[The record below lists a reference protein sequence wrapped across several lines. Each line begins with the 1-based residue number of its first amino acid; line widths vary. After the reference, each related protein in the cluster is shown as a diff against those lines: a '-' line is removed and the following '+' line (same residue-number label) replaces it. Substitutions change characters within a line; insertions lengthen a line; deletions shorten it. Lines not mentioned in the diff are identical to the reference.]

1 MRLGSVGAF
10 ATRVHESEWLTA
22 TEAAHHLRVKPR
34 TILLWSRQGHIK
46 GYRLSGTKRCVW
58 RFKREDLDAAL
69 TAPDSRA
76 VIESAVSSAGP
87 AGPEAA

>member
-1 MRLGSVGAF
+1 MSTLPQ
-10 ATRVHESEWLTA
+10 SEWLTA
-22 TEAAHHLRVKPR
+22 TEAASYLRIKPR
-34 TILLWSRQGHIK
+34 TILTWARQGHIK

-69 TAPDSRA
+69 TASRA

>member
-1 MRLGSVGAF
+1 MSTLPQ
-10 ATRVHESEWLTA
+10 SEWLTA
-22 TEAAHHLRVKPR
+22 TEAASYLRIKPR
-34 TILLWSRQGHIK
+34 TILTWACQGHIK

-69 TAPDSRA
+69 TASRA
-76 VIESAVSSAGP
+76 VIESAVSSTGP

>member
-1 MRLGSVGAF
+1 MRLGSVGAS
-10 ATRVHESEWLTA
+10 AIRVHESEWLTA
-22 TEAAHHLRVKPR
+22 TEAANHLRVKPR

-58 RFKREDLDAAL
+58 RFKLEDLDAAL
-69 TAPDSRA
+69 TASRA